1 MSLYS
6 LSSSSSSRA
15 ARHAVLRIYKGCLKS
30 ALRIPDPSQ
39 RAVYIEYTR
48 AGFRDKRARNLVP
61 ESVEAIRAIEA
72 AQEQL
77 ESMNYYHSIR
87 ELKFTERAAGL
98 PTTDT
103 DTDDGSTS
111 TSYHDAANVEKQ
123 YQQRDQQKVRPV
135 PAGYNKGDLI
145 SDQVPQ
151 AGNDLT
157 MKQQLL
163 VVETWLLTALPEL
176 HPDDLSAYSH
186 RLMEDGFDSLT
197 LLQRDL
203 VQADLEFM
211 KKAHKRAIVRVY
223 PVLE

>member
-1 MSLYS
+1 
-6 LSSSSSSRA
+6 
-15 ARHAVLRIYKGCLKS
+15 
-30 ALRIPDPSQ
+30 
-39 RAVYIEYTR
+39 
-48 AGFRDKRARNLVP
+48 
-61 ESVEAIRAIEA
+61 
-72 AQEQL
+72 
-77 ESMNYYHSIR
+77 
-87 ELKFTERAAGL
+87 
-98 PTTDT
+98 
-103 DTDDGSTS
+103 
-111 TSYHDAANVEKQ
+111 
-123 YQQRDQQKVRPV
+123 
-135 PAGYNKGDLI
+135 
-145 SDQVPQ
+145 
-151 AGNDLT
+151 